1 MEEQTQQ
8 PPTAPTHPVP
18 KKEVKQFQ
26 LSLPVVFF
34 AADDTE
40 FLEAVQLPEQVKVLV
55 DSGQLQRNHAVSL
68 LALIEQTNSDEFVQ
82 AALNAIVEFD
92 KEVMKQKTGLIL
104 PDTKNKSGLVVPR

>member
-8 PPTAPTHPVP
+8 QLAPTHPVP

-40 FLEAVQLPEQVKVLV
+40 FLEAVQLPEQIKALV
-55 DSGQLQRNHAVSL
+55 DAGQLQRNHAVSL
-68 LALIEQTNSDEFVQ
+68 LALIEQTNSDEFVR
-82 AALNAIVEFD
+82 AALNAIIEFD
-92 KEVMKQKTGLIL
+92 KEVTKQKTGLIL
-104 PDTKNKSGLVVPR
+104 PDAKNKSGLVVPR